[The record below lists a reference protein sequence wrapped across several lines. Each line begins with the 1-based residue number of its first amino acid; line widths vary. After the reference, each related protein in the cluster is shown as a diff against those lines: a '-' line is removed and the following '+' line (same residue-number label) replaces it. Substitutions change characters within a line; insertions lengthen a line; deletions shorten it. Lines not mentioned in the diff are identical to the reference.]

1 MNFDAVKS
9 PPDINPKKL
18 SSMTT
23 EVSDCSTKCRFCLS
37 ELETTFVD
45 LGMTPLSNDY
55 TKPETFN
62 RSQRFYPL
70 TPYVCARCF
79 LVQLPEYETPDFI
92 FSDYAY
98 FSSYSPSWLE
108 HCRAY
113 VKAVI
118 ERFSLTGENHVV
130 EVASNDG
137 YLLQYFQER
146 TIPVLG
152 IEPAKNVAAAAVEK
166 GIPTLAEFFGA
177 ELARKLEGE
186 GKQADLIIGNN
197 VLAHVPDLND
207 FVSGLK
213 VLLKPGGVI
222 TMEFPHL
229 VRLIKE
235 KQFDTIY
242 HEHFSY
248 LSLTTVEEVL
258 ASKGLRVFDVEE
270 LNTHGGSLRIYA
282 AHAADDS
289 KEASRR
295 LRGLE
300 QREDEFG
307 IRQLATYRDFAREV
321 YRVKRQL
328 LELLVKIKNSNA
340 RIAGYG
346 AAAKGNTLL
355 NFCGIGT
362 DFLDYVVDR
371 SPHKQGLYLPGTR
384 IPIREPE
391 LLERDRP
398 EYVMI
403 LPWNLKDE
411 IMEQL
416 AFVRK
421 WGGKFIIP
429 IPEAKVVRGLIE

>member
-1 MNFDAVKS
+1 
-9 PPDINPKKL
+9 
-18 SSMTT
+18 MTT
-23 EVSDCSTKCRFCLS
+23 EASDCSPKCRFCSS

-55 TKPETFN
+55 IKLEAFN

-70 TPYVCARCF
+70 APYVCARCF

-98 FSSYSPSWLE
+98 FSSYSLSWLE
-108 HCRAY
+108 HCSAY

-137 YLLQYFQER
+137 YLLQYFRER
-146 TIPVLG
+146 NIPVLG
-152 IEPAKNVAAAAVEK
+152 IEPAKNVAAAAIEK

-177 ELARKLEGE
+177 DLAWKLEGE

-229 VRLIKE
+229 VRLMKG

-248 LSLTTVEEVL
+248 LSLTTVEEVFE
-258 ASKGLRVFDVEE
+258 SKELRVFDVEE

-282 AHAADDS
+282 GHASDDS

-295 LRGLE
+295 LCGLE

-307 IRQLATYRDFAREV
+307 IRQLATYRDFSREV

-328 LELLVKIKNSNA
+328 LELLVKLKDSNA

-362 DFLDYVVDR
+362 DILDYVVDR

-391 LLERDRP
+391 LLESDRP
-398 EYVMI
+398 DYLMI

-429 IPEAKVVRGLIE
+429 IPEAKVVR